1 MKIIGTDAD
10 DIIQDA
16 GRRDF
21 LTGGLGLDTFK
32 LAQDGKA
39 DHILD
44 FSDGEDMIDLSAY
57 NVTWGSV
64 EVRLRD
70 DTSFTVS
77 IGGEKLFVTFDVP
90 VGTVLT
96 LNDLSQDD
104 FIFNGS
110 AGSAPAN
117 MIIDR
122 AIENEHYGTDAT
134 DIFVMEKDYRRDV
147 IRKFDPTKDQIDLT
161 AFDTDFA
168 SLEMVDKKPGK
179 VLIKLG
185 TEGLVIR
192 DLSHDLVASDITA
205 DMFIF

>member
-1 MKIIGTDAD
+1 MKIIGTNAD
-10 DIIQDA
+10 DIIEDA

-32 LAQDGKA
+32 LAQDGKS

-44 FSDGEDMIDLSAY
+44 FSDGEDMIDLTSY

-70 DTSFTVS
+70 ETSFTVS
-77 IGGEKLFVTFDVP
+77 VDGEKLFVTFDVA

-110 AGSAPAN
+110 ANSSPAN

-122 AIENEHYGTDAT
+122 AVEKEHYGTDAT
-134 DIFVMEKDYRRDV
+134 DIFVMVQDYRRDV

-161 AFDTDFA
+161 AFNTDFA
-168 SLEMVDKKPGK
+168 SLEFVDKKPGK

-192 DLSHDLVASDITA
+192 DLSHDLVANDITE
-205 DMFIF
+205 DMFFF